1 MTIGIGA
8 FGPKAG
14 LAVHQALRAAER
26 VGRGAIG
33 GFASYAAITA
43 DGRLMR
49 AETQRGGSSTLFTDG
64 ETTGVEP
71 PEEVANAI
79 AAGVISSGPDR
90 PAPLTQFLPADGAA
104 GLVTG
109 HRLPNA
115 KGAGGQPINEEIL
128 ALLRSG
134 RTAREA
140 VDAVLDRNANSDTGI
155 IAVDRS
161 GQVYSRNAARVL
173 RRPDLG
179 HARREHASPKA
190 VVEVLHNA
198 IRPYPAA
205 AALAADVALATMVG
219 EPTEVGRVTV
229 SAGCPVVLA
238 TNRGG
243 GEAIDAG
250 DLGSDPLVDLG
261 EELRLDEGE
270 DPRVAVHVDEARADD
285 LAGGVDDAVAAG
297 DVEPYLAYPLAVDD
311 EVGPAAGRPGPVDD
325 GPPGDGRRA
334 HRTSLRPPR
343 PRPSRYPPGS

>member
-1 MTIGIGA
+1 VTIGIGA
-8 FGPKAG
+8 FGPRAG
-14 LAVHQALRAAER
+14 LAVYQALRVAER

-33 GFASYAAITA
+33 GFATYAAITA
-43 DGRLMR
+43 DGRLLR
-49 AETQRGGSSTLFTDG
+49 AETQRGGGSTLFTDG

-71 PEEVANAI
+71 PEEVASAI

-90 PAPLTQFLPADGAA
+90 PAPLTQFLPSDGAA

-115 KGAGGQPINEEIL
+115 KNAGGQPINEEIL

-161 GQVYSRNAARVL
+161 GQVYSRNTARVL

-179 HARREHASPKA
+179 HARREHGSPKA

-198 IRPYPAA
+198 IRPYPVV

-219 EPTEVGRVTV
+219 EPKEIGRVMV
-229 SAGCPVVLA
+229 SAGCPVALGPEDAVLVDDDLNA
-238 TNRGG
+238 TKVVTT
-243 GEAIDAG
+243 
-250 DLGSDPLVDLG
+250 DPLLVSGRQVCAAIYLHSKVVKGGRVIGRTMFEPITTVVDG
-261 EELRLDEGE
+261 RITEMSGQKTLRISFQADTE
-270 DPRVAVHVDEARADD
+270 RA
-285 LAGGVDDAVAAG
+285 AAG
-297 DVEPYLAYPLAVDD
+297 
-311 EVGPAAGRPGPVDD
+311 AA
-325 GPPGDGRRA
+325 
-334 HRTSLRPPR
+334 
-343 PRPSRYPPGS
+343 

>member
-1 MTIGIGA
+1 VTIGIGA
-8 FGPKAG
+8 FGPRAG
-14 LAVHQALRAAER
+14 LAVYQALRVAER

-33 GFASYAAITA
+33 GFVTYAAITA
-43 DGRLMR
+43 DGRLLR
-49 AETQRGGSSTLFTDG
+49 AETQRGGGSTLFTDG

-90 PAPLTQFLPADGAA
+90 PAPLTQFLPSDGAA

-115 KGAGGQPINEEIL
+115 RNAGGQPINEEIL

-161 GQVYSRNAARVL
+161 GQVYSRNTARVL

-179 HARREHASPKA
+179 HARREHGSPKA

-198 IRPYPAA
+198 IRPYPVV

-219 EPTEVGRVTV
+219 EPKEIGRVMV
-229 SAGCPVVLA
+229 SAGCPVALGPEDAVLVDDDLSA
-238 TNRGG
+238 TKVVTT
-243 GEAIDAG
+243 
-250 DLGSDPLVDLG
+250 DPLLVSGRQVCAAIYLHSKVVKGGRVIGRTMFEPITSVVDG
-261 EELRLDEGE
+261 RITEMSGQKTLRISFQADTE
-270 DPRVAVHVDEARADD
+270 RA
-285 LAGGVDDAVAAG
+285 AAG
-297 DVEPYLAYPLAVDD
+297 
-311 EVGPAAGRPGPVDD
+311 AA
-325 GPPGDGRRA
+325 
-334 HRTSLRPPR
+334 
-343 PRPSRYPPGS
+343 